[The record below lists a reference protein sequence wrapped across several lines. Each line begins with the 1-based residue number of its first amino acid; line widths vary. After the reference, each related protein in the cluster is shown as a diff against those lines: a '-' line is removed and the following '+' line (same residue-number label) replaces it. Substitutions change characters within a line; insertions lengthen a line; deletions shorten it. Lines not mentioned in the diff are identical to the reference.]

1 MLARGALL
9 GAAVGGTA
17 GACGALV
24 GRSGVGIAA
33 GRSGVN
39 SVGPVVLGA
48 AVGSGAAGAA
58 SAGRGGNV

>member
-39 SVGPVVLGA
+39 SVGPEATGA

-58 SAGRGGNV
+58 SVGRGGNV